1 VPLLEAMWHRVPVVA
16 LASSAVP
23 ETLGSAG
30 VLLPEGSDNSLVAAS
45 VHRVLDDASLRDVL
59 VAAGLARVE
68 EFSLARTR
76 TRFADTMADLLAG
89 SG

>member
-1 VPLLEAMWHRVPVVA
+1 VA

-30 VLLPEGSDNSLVAAS
+30 VLLPEGSDNALVAAS
-45 VHRVLDDASLRDVL
+45 VHRVLDDASLREAL

-76 TRFADTMADLLAG
+76 ARFADAIASVVG
-89 SG
+89 AAS